1 MKYAKED
8 NVISIKYFMCTLPM
22 ALAFPVVGFSDELSR
37 EKEQLFQEFDTNRDN
52 VISVDEAD
60 RNAWLFRQFP
70 KIDKNHDEKL
80 ERSEFSAYEP
90 EDRFQPPHLENP
102 GVGAAPLD
110 E

>member
-1 MKYAKED
+1 MDIK
-8 NVISIKYFMCTLPM
+8 IILSIMVFSLFFSI
-22 ALAFPVVGFSDELSR
+22 AGFSDELSSEN
-37 EKEQLFQEFDTNRDN
+37 EKLFQEFDRNKDN

-60 RNAWLFRQFP
+60 RNTWLFNQFD

-90 EDRFQPPHLENP
+90 EDRFEPPVSDKP